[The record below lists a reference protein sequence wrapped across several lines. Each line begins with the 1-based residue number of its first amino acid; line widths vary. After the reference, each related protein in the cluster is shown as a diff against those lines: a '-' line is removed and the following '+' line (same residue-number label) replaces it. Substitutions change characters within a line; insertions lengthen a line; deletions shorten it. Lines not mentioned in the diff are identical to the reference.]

1 MIQFLGLAPVAIAK
15 IAAGLAGLA
24 GLVGVA
30 SATYTYCNRYKIAL
44 VGEMAVGKTTL
55 FNILLEKYDEYKE
68 VEHKSTPN
76 HKKDSNWTEF
86 IVYDTSAGRGTQE
99 EKENIIDSFKDND
112 MVIYVANGSELDED
126 LVMKVKKYK
135 ENYKNIK
142 NFKLIITH
150 KNKIKEHI
158 KIRNELSSQGI
169 GVDLEFFELRDGI
182 DSKKKFLNLR
192 KEIMNFLE
200 TNK

>member
-1 MIQFLGLAPVAIAK
+1 MFRFLASGVEK
-15 IAAGLAGLA
+15 IVKRA
-24 GLVGVA
+24 VRFFYNPDEIV
-30 SATYTYCNRYKIAL
+30 L

-55 FNILLEKYDEYKE
+55 FNILLKKYNEYKE
-68 VEHKSTPN
+68 VEHKSTP
-76 HKKDSNWTEF
+76 KCKDEWKGLKF

-99 EKENIIDSFKDND
+99 EKENIIDSFKGNGV
-112 MVIYVANGSELDED
+112 VIYVANGSELDED

-150 KNKIKEHI
+150 KNKIKERT

-182 DSKKKFLNLR
+182 DSEENFLNLR
-192 KEIMNFLE
+192 EEIFEFLGI
-200 TNK
+200 

>member
-1 MIQFLGLAPVAIAK
+1 MFQFLGLAPAAIVKIVAGSIGTSVCVDLLCK
-15 IAAGLAGLA
+15 
-24 GLVGVA
+24 
-30 SATYTYCNRYKIAL
+30 YCNRCKIAL

-150 KNKIKEHI
+150 KNKIKEHT

-182 DSKKKFLNLR
+182 DSKENFLNLR